1 MFLKGKQIWQTTLG
15 NFRQWRYNPQI
26 ILAFG
31 IGFVISFLLS
41 DKVVAF
47 AKEHDTVLQ
56 ILEPFIWTFGD
67 AGSILTISLCFLLL
81 FSDMPNLNNEVPF
94 FLVRTSRKVWM
105 AGQILYMV
113 CTTFLFLVFIL
124 FSTCVLAGAKAYPA
138 NLWSDTAAILGY
150 SDIGEEIAIPAFV
163 KILELSFPYTCMLHI
178 FGLLL
183 GYSLVLAGIILYLN
197 LWKTRGGMVG
207 GIVFSAFGM
216 IVSPDII
223 SKWFGFSKGQETL
236 ANIIFGWIS
245 PLNHA
250 TYYMHNFGYDNLPRL
265 WMSYLFFLIGS
276 IVVFGLSV
284 RRIRNYPFDFT
295 GTQK

>member
-276 IVVFGLSV
+276 MVVFGLSV

>member
-1 MFLKGKQIWQTTLG
+1 MFLKGKQIWQTTLE
-15 NFRQWRYNPQI
+15 NFRQWRHNPQI

>member
-1 MFLKGKQIWQTTLG
+1 MLLKGKQIWQTALA
-15 NFRQWRYNPQI
+15 NFRQWRHNPQI

-47 AKEHDTVLQ
+47 ANVHDTVLQ

-67 AGSILTISLCFLLL
+67 AGSILTISLCLLLL
-81 FSDMPNLNNEVPF
+81 FSDMPNLNNEVPL
-94 FLVRTSRKVWM
+94 FLVRTNRNIWIL
-105 AGQILYMV
+105 GQILYMV
-113 CTTFLFLVFIL
+113 CTTFLFLAFIL
-124 FSTCVLAGAKAYPA
+124 ISTCVLAGVKAYPA
-138 NLWSDTAAILGY
+138 NFWSDTAAILGY
-150 SDIGEEIAIPAFV
+150 SDISKKIAVPAFV
-163 KILELSFPYTCMLHI
+163 KVLEFSLPYTCTVHI

-207 GIVFSAFGM
+207 GIVFSAFG
-216 IVSPDII
+216 IVVSPDMI
-223 SKWFGFSKGQETL
+223 SKWFGFSQDQETF

-250 TYYMHNFGYDNLPRL
+250 TYYMHNFGYDNLPRF

-276 IVVFGLSV
+276 MGMFGLSV
-284 RRIRNYPFDFT
+284 WRIRNYSFDFT

>member
-81 FSDMPNLNNEVPF
+81 FSNMPNLNNEVPF

-236 ANIIFGWIS
+236 ANIIFGWVS

-276 IVVFGLSV
+276 MVVFGLSV
-284 RRIRNYPFDFT
+284 RRIRNYSFDFT

>member
-81 FSDMPNLNNEVPF
+81 FSNMPNLNNEVPF

-276 IVVFGLSV
+276 MVVFGLSV

>member
-1 MFLKGKQIWQTTLG
+1 MLLKGKQIWQTALA
-15 NFRQWRYNPQI
+15 NFRRWRYNPQI

-47 AKEHDTVLQ
+47 AKAHDTVLQ

-67 AGSILTISLCFLLL
+67 AGSILTISLCLLLL

-94 FLVRTSRKVWM
+94 FVVRTNRNIWM
-105 AGQILYMV
+105 LGQILYMV
-113 CTTFLFLVFIL
+113 CTTFLFLMFIL
-124 FSTCVLAGAKAYPA
+124 VSTCVLAGAKAYPA

-150 SDIGEEIAIPAFV
+150 SDIGEEIAVPAFV
-163 KILELSFPYTCMLHI
+163 KVLELSLPYTCMAHI

-207 GIVFSAFGM
+207 GIVFSAFGLV
-216 IVSPDII
+216 VSPDMI
-223 SKWFGFSKGQETL
+223 SKWFDFSQEQEIL
-236 ANIIFGWIS
+236 ANIILGWIS

-265 WMSYLFFLIGS
+265 WTSYLFFLIGS
-276 IVVFGLSV
+276 MLVFGLSV
-284 RRIRNYPFDFT
+284 RRIRNYSFDFT